1 MGLCLTTCGVCN
13 STAEESVAK
22 DTTAAVVEPTTT
34 TQAPTTEST
43 TTTEAA
49 PTTKSTTTKV
59 ATTTSANTKS
69 TTTALVVESTAIT
82 EATEDAEGEG
92 SKIKGPCVDKVATC
106 DRWQPSCDRSKAITT
121 LCPKT
126 CGVCTVDEDKE
137 ELPVESTTTEAPVT
151 EPTTTE
157 APVTESTTTEA
168 PVTESTTTEALVT
181 ETTTIKSAS
190 ECVDYY
196 QGCAKVANHCTSES
210 YVGNLKKYCAYTCN
224 IDNCRNLIQ

>member
-13 STAEESVAK
+13 STAEESVDK

-49 PTTKSTTTKV
+49 PTTKSTTTEV
-59 ATTTSANTKS
+59 PTTTSAKTKP

-82 EATEDAEGEG
+82 EATEDVEGEG

-137 ELPVESTTTEAPVT
+137 ELPVESTNTEAPLAESKTTEAP
-151 EPTTTE
+151 
-157 APVTESTTTEA
+157 
-168 PVTESTTTEALVT
+168 VT

>member
-13 STAEESVAK
+13 STAEESVDK

-49 PTTKSTTTKV
+49 PTTKSTTTEV
-59 ATTTSANTKS
+59 PTTTSAKTKP

-137 ELPVESTTTEAPVT
+137 ELPVESTNTEAPLAESKTTKAPVT
-151 EPTTTE
+151 EPTTIE
-157 APVTESTTTEA
+157 AP
-168 PVTESTTTEALVT
+168 VT